1 MKHARL
7 ISGEYKNAWNEE
19 AMDNVV
25 DAAGEVNWRAAFMAD
40 PGVKKC
46 PKCGEFYWDEASVME
61 CTECQTQFGSGLQ
74 HPTVGGSHAG

>member
-7 ISGEYKNAWNEE
+7 ISGAYKDAWNEQ

-25 DAAGEVNWRAAFMAD
+25 YPDGEVNWRAAFAAD

-46 PKCGEFYWDEASVME
+46 PGCDEYYWDEASVME
-61 CTECQTQFGSGLQ
+61 CTNCKTQFGSGVSK
-74 HPTVGGSHAG
+74 HD

>member
-7 ISGEYKNAWNEE
+7 VSGEYANAWNEQ

-25 DAAGEVNWRAAFMAD
+25 NDAGEVNWRAAFFAD

-46 PKCGEFYWDEASVME
+46 PGCGEFFWDEASVME
-61 CTECQTQFGSGLQ
+61 CTSCKTQFGSGV
-74 HPTVGGSHAG
+74 TVRAEP